1 MFKQKQLATSHG
13 EKKDKLKKI
22 VKSQKRKK
30 KRGATDYSS
39 PVRRHADK
47 KMKEAS
53 VKEKRHKQ
61 EYVRIKNK
69 LGYRSPEASSCSS
82 SNEDAF
88 STQTNSLDQT

>member
-13 EKKDKLKKI
+13 KKKDKLKKI

-30 KRGATDYSS
+30 KRGAPDYSS
-39 PVRRHADK
+39 PAKRRANK

-53 VKEKRHKQ
+53 VREKHHKL
-61 EYVRIKNK
+61 ECVRIKNK

-82 SNEDAF
+82 SDEDAF
-88 STQTNSLDQT
+88 STQSNSLDQT